1 MANLPIIQPKLRTSA
16 HKLKHSRLINHIYP
30 FTGGDRHLESHDR
43 DGDSE
48 RNYKKGVEHDQRL
61 NSSPTLADS
70 AGEKLVSV
78 KEDDRNSHM
87 TKIGSVSSEGI
98 VVQEQVSV
106 LTTDAV
112 DKSDFDL
119 LNSTTGA
126 YGNQTSV
133 KAT

>member
-1 MANLPIIQPKLRTSA
+1 
-16 HKLKHSRLINHIYP
+16 
-30 FTGGDRHLESHDR
+30 
-43 DGDSE
+43 
-48 RNYKKGVEHDQRL
+48 
-61 NSSPTLADS
+61 
-70 AGEKLVSV
+70 
-78 KEDDRNSHM
+78 M

-119 LNSTTGA
+119 FNSTTGA